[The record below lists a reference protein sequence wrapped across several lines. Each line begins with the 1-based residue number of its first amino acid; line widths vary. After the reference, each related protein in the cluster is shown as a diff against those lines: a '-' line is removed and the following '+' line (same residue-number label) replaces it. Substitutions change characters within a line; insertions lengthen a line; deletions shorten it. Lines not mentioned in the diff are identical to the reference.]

1 MQLDNLIELIEKL
14 LPPETA
20 MEGDP
25 IGLQVQSGRT
35 EVHNIMTALEVTD
48 EVIDEAVE
56 NKIDCIIAFHPLIF
70 MPLKSIHDDDRVG
83 RAVSK
88 LIKNDISL
96 ITVHTAFDAF
106 EEGTSRILAEKLNLD
121 IIDFLI
127 PDDKYPN
134 KGIGLIT
141 ETKKA
146 ISKEDILK
154 NVHSVCNSPL
164 RYNIGKTNNIKRIAI
179 LGGSGS
185 SYINDAIDAEAD
197 VFITADV
204 TYHKF
209 HYINGKMMIIDP
221 GHYEMEQFV
230 PFGLKTLLE
239 ENLNNGSFNKII
251 VTSKLTNPVRY
262 YPGTKDYKTLQ
273 NKLLNN

>member
-1 MQLDNLIELIEKL
+1 
-14 LPPETA
+14 

-35 EVHNIMTALEVTD
+35 YVHNVMTALEVTD
-48 EVIDEAVE
+48 EVIEEAVE

-83 RAVSK
+83 RVVSK
-88 LIKNDISL
+88 LIKNEIAL
-96 ITVHTAFDAF
+96 IAVHTAFDAF
-106 EEGTSRILAEKLNLD
+106 EEGTSKILAEKLDLK
-121 IIDFLI
+121 ITDFLI
-127 PDDKYPN
+127 PDENYSN
-134 KGIGLIT
+134 RGIGLVT
-141 ETKKA
+141 EPKDKL
-146 ISKEDILK
+146 SDEELLN
-154 NVHSVCNSPL
+154 NVYRVCNSPL
-164 RYNIGKTNNIKRIAI
+164 RFNKGKTNNIKRIAI

-185 SYINDAIDAEAD
+185 SFINDAIDTEAD

-209 HYINGKMMIIDP
+209 HFVNGKMMIIDP

-230 PFGLKTLLE
+230 PFGLKKLLE
-239 ENLNNGSFNKII
+239 ENLNNGSLNKII

-262 YPGTKDYKTLQ
+262 YPGTKDYKILQ